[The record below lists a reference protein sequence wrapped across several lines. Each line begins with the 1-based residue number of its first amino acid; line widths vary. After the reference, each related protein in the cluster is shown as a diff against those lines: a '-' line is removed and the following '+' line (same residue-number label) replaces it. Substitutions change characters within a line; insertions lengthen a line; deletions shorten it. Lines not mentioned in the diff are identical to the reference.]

1 MAPAA
6 TPGNGTTPTSSLGRK
21 MAALVGAGGA
31 MVAGAEAEAVTYTPT
46 AGVVAA
52 QGIPGFSFV
61 DASTVTLGNLRG
73 PATAGTTAWDI
84 DGVGGTNFGLVNS
97 GTLLGSFSGLNGN
110 SILFSNTQT
119 GQVQNIATG
128 GTVDTL
134 QTPWKSGT
142 FFFTYAGS
150 NASLGA
156 IQNFS
161 PSGQFGF
168 RFDQGGNTHYGWASL
183 VVDGQAFGQGFSI
196 TEAYYQ
202 GTPDAAINVGAVPV
216 PEPTAMALLAIGSA
230 GVYAWR
236 SRRKQAS

>member
-6 TPGNGTTPTSSLGRK
+6 TPGNGTTPTPSLVRK
-21 MAALVGAGGA
+21 MAALAGAGGA

-73 PATAGTTAWDI
+73 PAADGTTAWDI
-84 DGVGGTNFGLVNS
+84 DGVGGTNFSLVNS
-97 GTLLGSFSGLNGN
+97 ASSGYFLGLNGN
-110 SILFSNTQT
+110 SILFTNVQST
-119 GQVQNIATG
+119 QVQNIATG

-134 QTPWKSGT
+134 QTNWQSGSFT
-142 FFFTYAGS
+142 FTFRGS
-150 NASLGA
+150 NGA